1 VKIDLP
7 SGAWADLLT
16 PDKLKS
22 KHLRL
27 ANRAV
32 TMMEQRQGGWLLDMI
47 DGCVAILVQ
56 EWSCVDD
63 DGKTLPVPS
72 VDLKSLDELT
82 IEDYETLVGH
92 EFVAE
97 VNQRIIKV
105 RSERVSP
112 DDVEDPESPTVPSV
126 ESGQGS
132 GAEPLPQKTTTSL
145 NGTKPKSMSRSP
157 KGGTGHRNK

>member
-1 VKIDLP
+1 MKIDLP

-16 PDKLKS
+16 PDTLKS
-22 KHLRL
+22 KHLRI

-56 EWSCVDD
+56 DWSCVDD
-63 DGKTLPVPS
+63 NGNTLPIPS
-72 VDLKSLDELT
+72 VDLNSLDELT

-97 VNQRIIKV
+97 VNSRIIKV
-105 RSERVSP
+105 RSERISP
-112 DDVEDPESPTVPSV
+112 DDVEDPESPTVPSA
-126 ESGQGS
+126 ESGPGS
-132 GAEPLPQKTTTSL
+132 GAEPSPQKTTASPS
-145 NGTKPKSMSRSP
+145 GTPRKRTSRSP
-157 KGGTGHRNK
+157 KDGAGHRTK